1 MNIEDLIIYQDDDF
15 VALRKPSGT
24 LVIPDRFDKGKENL
38 YDLLTKKYGKI
49 WIVHRLDKDTSG
61 IVVFA
66 KNPEAHRDL
75 SIKWEEGGVS
85 KVYYALVA
93 GEIESENETINKPI
107 GPLKKKKGVMAVDAK
122 TGKPSITHF
131 KTAEKFR
138 GFTLLEVM
146 PKTGRTHQI
155 RVHLA
160 YIGHPIA
167 GDALYNRPEAM
178 GKSGVRSPESGV
190 KGKKKSQIT
199 NHKSQIEVPRLMLH
213 AAKLTFVHYKKGV
226 PIELEM
232 ALPEDMSRVILKLK
246 LEGLVKG

>member
-1 MNIEDLIIYQDDDF
+1 MNIDDLVIYEDDDF
-15 VALRKPSGT
+15 VALRKPSGV
-24 LVIPDRFDKGKENL
+24 LVIPDRFDKAKENL
-38 YDLLTKKYGKI
+38 YGLLNEKYGKI

-61 IVVFA
+61 IVIFA

-85 KVYYALVA
+85 KDYYALGY
-93 GEIESENETINKPI
+93 GEIESGNETINKPI

-122 TGKPSITHF
+122 GGKPSITHY

-138 GFTLLEVM
+138 GYTLLEVM

-167 GDALYNRPEAM
+167 GDAVYDREEAM
-178 GKSGVRSPESGV
+178 GGGRKAEGGG
-190 KGKKKSQIT
+190 KGKGKSKIQIP
-199 NHKSQIEVPRLMLH
+199 KSKIEVPRLMLH
-213 AAKLTFVHYKKGV
+213 AAKLTFVHYKKGE

-232 ALPEDMSRVILKLK
+232 AIPEDMSRVILKLK